1 MPGDPPETGSP
12 EEGPPHSPASGPR
25 LFDLLVVGTACALC
39 IIVAGG
45 IGYLL
50 DSWLH
55 TLPWLTFAGLAFGIV
70 SAVMLAVARLRPFM
84 QDHPKTG
91 P

>member
-1 MPGDPPETGSP
+1 MPGVPPETGSP
-12 EEGPPHSPASGPR
+12 EGGPPHSPASGPR

-70 SAVMLAVARLRPFM
+70 SAVMLAVVRLRPFL
-84 QDHPKTG
+84 QDRPKTG